1 MADGGPLDRFV
12 AELWRTPVPAAPLT
26 GDRWLELLGLSL
38 FDLTLNQQHVSRMS
52 ERLSLIDATHLTRRV
67 SLEIDMATL
76 SPARR
81 AVLAKDPLSGGTRQQ
96 LWVPL
101 ARQPRAAAGLVRVT
115 DGDGRALHTM
125 SARQVETAMSLGL
138 RRAFNVYL
146 EAPQDTDE
154 DTERVARVRDT
165 LHRSRWLIEATIASV
180 VANGMGEHRESP
192 LPVLARE
199 ATDAGA
205 IRGRAEAVVRA
216 IFRENG
222 SFPRMLDIVAREHLL
237 VVEFP
242 VDQLQSTVQYDVRG
256 ALETSTRRRTMFRR
270 EFTVSYRTVIPR
282 AVDTYDVTVEMP
294 EGIQIRRFFLA
305 TAGDRAEV
313 RSLAADMRATA
324 DRYGQLGEAS
334 QKLLQLEL
342 HGIASRL
349 AELGRRRRRDL
360 HAYQDYIAG
369 CYAIFT
375 TRKPRFRT
383 PEVAKAD
390 PENVLPARQAVV
402 SELSRFA
409 DLYEADL
416 LRHLSHGAL
425 GPKTL
430 RAWADELESAALDM
444 SLDFDTDSREH
455 VGHARWQRQPVD
467 DRGQAQTVDADLYM
481 SLVDDPISVSS
492 AVSKLV
498 LAVLLLI
505 AGFVVLLQP
514 HVLDGLPLVGDLA
527 SRIPVGVA
535 PQDAGRTISTA
546 DAVVTVLLLV
556 PALLITRVQL
566 PPRSVL
572 GRLLIWPRFVAF
584 ASVVTAVV
592 LAVCVAL
599 LPANALWE
607 PFVVVL
613 VTLAALFTLIT
624 GDLVV
629 KRLLRR
635 NRVPVYHVVPA
646 WLHREDPRWP
656 RRRLRDCVANFSSAE
671 REDHRA

>member
-1 MADGGPLDRFV
+1 MPDGGPLDRFV
-12 AELWRTPVPAAPLT
+12 AELWRTPIPAAPL
-26 GDRWLELLGLSL
+26 GGNRWLELLGLSL

-67 SLEIDMATL
+67 SLEIDMSTL

-81 AVLAKDPLSGGTRQQ
+81 AVLAKDPLSGGERRQ

-101 ARQPRAAAGLVRVT
+101 ARHPREAAGLVRVT
-115 DGDGRALHTM
+115 DGDGHALHTM
-125 SARQVETAMSLGL
+125 SARQVENAMSLGL

-146 EAPQDTDE
+146 EAPQDTEE
-154 DTERVARVRDT
+154 DTELAALVRDT

-180 VANGMGEHRESP
+180 VANGMGDHRDSS

-199 ATDAGA
+199 TTDAGA

-222 SFPRMLDIVAREHLL
+222 SFPRMLDIVSREHLL

-242 VDQLQSTVQYDVRG
+242 ADQLEATVQYDVRG
-256 ALETSTRRRTMFRR
+256 ALETSTRRRTRFRR

-305 TAGDRAEV
+305 TGGDRAEV
-313 RSLAADMRATA
+313 RSLAEDMRAVA
-324 DRYGQLGEAS
+324 DRYERLEETS

-360 HAYQDYIAG
+360 RAYQDYIES

-383 PEVAKAD
+383 PEVATAD
-390 PENVLPARQAVV
+390 PENVLPVRQAVV
-402 SELSRFA
+402 SELARFA

-425 GPKTL
+425 GQKTL

-455 VGHARWQRQPVD
+455 VGHARWQRQPGE
-467 DRGQAQTVDADLYM
+467 RGPAETVDADLYM

-505 AGFVVLLQP
+505 TGFVVLLQP

-535 PQDAGRTISTA
+535 PEDAGRTISTA

-607 PFVVVL
+607 PFVAVL
-613 VTLAALFTLIT
+613 VTLGLLFTLIT
-624 GDLVV
+624 GDLVI

-635 NRVPVYHVVPA
+635 NRVPSYHVVPA
-646 WLHREDPRWP
+646 WLHREDPIWP
-656 RRRLRDCVANFSSAE
+656 RRRLRKPVANFCSAE
-671 REDHRA
+671 REDHRV

>member
-1 MADGGPLDRFV
+1 MGGPLDRFV
-12 AELWRTPVPAAPLT
+12 AELWRTPIPAAPLA

-67 SLEIDMATL
+67 SLEIDMSAL

-81 AVLAKDPLSGGTRQQ
+81 EVLATDPVRRENR

-101 ARQPRAAAGLVRVT
+101 ARHPREAAGLVRVS

-125 SARQVETAMSLGL
+125 SARQVETAMALGL
-138 RRAFNVYL
+138 RRAFVVYL

-154 DTERVARVRDT
+154 DTTLVGLVRDT
-165 LHRSRWLIEATIASV
+165 LHRTQWLIEAAIASV
-180 VANGMGEHRESP
+180 VAHGMGDHLES
-192 LPVLARE
+192 LPVLAKE
-199 ATDAGA
+199 ITDAGA
-205 IRGRAEAVVRA
+205 IRSKAEAVVRA
-216 IFRENG
+216 VFRENG

-237 VVEFP
+237 VVEIP
-242 VDQLQSTVQYDVRG
+242 ADQSQLTVEYDVRG
-256 ALETSTRRRTMFRR
+256 ALETSTKRRSRFRR

-305 TAGDRAEV
+305 TGGDRAEV
-313 RSLAADMRATA
+313 DGLAEEMRAVA
-324 DRYGQLGEAS
+324 DRYQRLAETS
-334 QKLLQLEL
+334 PKLLQLEL

-349 AELGRRRRRDL
+349 AELGRRRQRDL
-360 HAYQDYIAG
+360 RAYQDYIAG
-369 CYAIFT
+369 CYAAFT

-383 PEVAKAD
+383 PEVAVAD
-390 PENVLPARQAVV
+390 PDTVLPVKQAVV

-409 DLYEADL
+409 ALYEADL

-425 GPKTL
+425 NQATL

-455 VGHARWQRQPVD
+455 VGHARWQRQPVG

-498 LAVLLLI
+498 LSVLLLI
-505 AGFVVLLQP
+505 AGFVVLLRP
-514 HVLDGLPLVGDLA
+514 KVLDGLPLIGDLA

-535 PQDAGRTISTA
+535 PEDAGRTMSTA

-556 PALLITRVQL
+556 PALLITRVRL

-599 LPANALWE
+599 LPANALWP
-607 PFVVVL
+607 PFMGVL
-613 VTLAALFTLIT
+613 VTLALLFTLIT
-624 GDLVV
+624 GDLVI
-629 KRLLRR
+629 KKLLRR
-635 NRVPVYHVVPA
+635 NRVPSYHVVPT

-656 RRRLRDCVANFSSAE
+656 GRRLRDCVANFSSAE
-671 REDHRA
+671 REDHD

>member
-1 MADGGPLDRFV
+1 MGDGGPLDRFV
-12 AELWRTPVPAAPLT
+12 AELWRTPIPAAPLA

-67 SLEIDMATL
+67 SLEIDMSAL
-76 SPARR
+76 PPARR
-81 AVLAKDPLSGGTRQQ
+81 EALTTDPVGGGNR

-101 ARQPRAAAGLVRVT
+101 ARQPREAAGLVRVS

-125 SARQVETAMSLGL
+125 SARQVETAMALGL
-138 RRAFNVYL
+138 RRAFVVYL
-146 EAPQDTDE
+146 EAPLDSDDE
-154 DTERVARVRDT
+154 RKLVGLVRDT
-165 LHRSRWLIEATIASV
+165 LHRTRWLIEATIASV
-180 VANGMGEHRESP
+180 VANGMGEHRESL
-192 LPVLARE
+192 LPVLTKE

-205 IRGRAEAVVRA
+205 VRQKAEAVVRA

-242 VDQLQSTVQYDVRG
+242 ADQMQSTVQYDVRG
-256 ALETSTRRRTMFRR
+256 ALETSTNRRRSRLRR

-305 TAGDRAEV
+305 TGGDRAEV
-313 RSLAADMRATA
+313 VSLAEDMRAVA
-324 DRYGQLGEAS
+324 DRYGRLHDAS
-334 QKLLQLEL
+334 EKLLQLEL

-349 AELGRRRRRDL
+349 AELGRRRQRDL
-360 HAYQDYIAG
+360 RAYQDYIAG
-369 CYAIFT
+369 CYATFT
-375 TRKPRFRT
+375 TRRPRFRT
-383 PEVAKAD
+383 PEVITAGRDAVF
-390 PENVLPARQAVV
+390 PVGEPVV

-409 DLYEADL
+409 VLYEADL
-416 LRHLSHGAL
+416 LRHLAYDVL
-425 GPKTL
+425 DEKTL

-444 SLDFDTDSREH
+444 RLDFDTDGREH
-455 VGHARWQRQPVD
+455 VGHARWQRQPAD
-467 DRGQAQTVDADLYM
+467 DSGEAQTVDADLYM
-481 SLVDDPISVSS
+481 SLVDDPISLSS

-498 LAVLLLI
+498 LSVLILI

-535 PQDAGRTISTA
+535 PEDANRTISSA

-599 LPANALWE
+599 LPANALWP

-613 VTLAALFTLIT
+613 VTLALLLTLIT
-624 GDLVV
+624 GDLMV

-635 NRVPVYHVVPA
+635 NRVPSYHVVPA

-656 RRRLRDCVANFSSAE
+656 GRRLRECVANFSSAE
-671 REDHRA
+671 REDHD